1 MTRFLSALVVS
12 AVAGGL
18 CAVVPAAPASASCL
32 ADPPPSPYAFTGTV
46 LHTRWDGRWASVRT
60 DAGQVVVVTGG
71 RRGVVSSVDRFF
83 QAGRR
88 YEFHPVD
95 RRSPFRDNLCT
106 ATQLIGYGAR
116 SRGGS
121 SPA

>member
-1 MTRFLSALVVS
+1 MTRVLSALLVG

-18 CAVVPAAPASASCL
+18 CAVVSATPATASCL
-32 ADPPPSPYAFTGTV
+32 ADPPPSPYAFTGKV

-60 DAGQVVVVTGG
+60 DSGHVVVVKGGG
-71 RRGVVSSVDRFF
+71 RGAVSSVDRFF
-83 QAGRR
+83 RAGRR
-88 YEFHPVD
+88 YEFHPVN

-106 ATQLIGYGAR
+106 ATHQVGYGAR

-121 SPA
+121 SAA